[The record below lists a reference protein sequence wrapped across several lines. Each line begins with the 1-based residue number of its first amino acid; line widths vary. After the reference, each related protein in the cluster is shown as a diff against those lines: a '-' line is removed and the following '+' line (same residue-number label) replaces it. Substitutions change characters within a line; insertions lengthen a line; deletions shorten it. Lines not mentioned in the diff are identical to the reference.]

1 VGSSLRAMA
10 PALGARPVRVH
21 LAPDLPLVEIDAVL
35 MERVLCNLLENAA
48 KFTPPGTH
56 IDIGAAV
63 EPGRITAWVEDNG
76 PGLPPG
82 KEEEIFKKFER
93 GHKESATPGV
103 GLGLAICRAIIEA
116 HGGTI
121 RAENR
126 AGGGARFLF
135 ELPLSTP
142 PSGPQEL
149 AQATR
154 TATAVAA
161 DAATNS

>member
-1 VGSSLRAMA
+1 
-10 PALGARPVRVH
+10 
-21 LAPDLPLVEIDAVL
+21 

-48 KFTPPGTH
+48 KFTPPNTH

-63 EPGRITAWVEDNG
+63 EPGRITVWLEDDG

-135 ELPLSTP
+135 ELPLSAP
-142 PSGPQEL
+142 PSAPQDS
-149 AQATR
+149 AQPNR
-154 TATAVAA
+154 PVAVAT
-161 DAATNS
+161 DAPIDR